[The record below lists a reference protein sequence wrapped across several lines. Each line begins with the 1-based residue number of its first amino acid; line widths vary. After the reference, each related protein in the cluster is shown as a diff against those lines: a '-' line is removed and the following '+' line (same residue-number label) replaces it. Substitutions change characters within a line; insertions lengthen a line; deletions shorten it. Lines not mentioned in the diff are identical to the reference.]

1 MTQHEQK
8 QGRLAGKVVFIT
20 GAGDGIGRAAAL
32 LFAREGARVAV
43 TEINPA
49 SGADTARQIVAAGG
63 EALHIVLDVTDEE
76 GFRRAIEQTVTTWGR
91 LDVLYNNA
99 GGSSLKDGTV
109 VDVALDEFWRTIRVD
124 LFGTWL
130 GCKFGIPAIVASG
143 GGSVINTTSFLSLV
157 GWPGRDAYTAAK
169 GAISALTR
177 SMAVEFAP
185 KNVRVN
191 AIAPGLILT
200 ERAKNLVANEP
211 TLQPV
216 VARLPLGPAGP
227 EDIANFA
234 LYLASDESRKTTGQV
249 IPIDS
254 GISIS

>member
-1 MTQHEQK
+1 M
-8 QGRLAGKVVFIT
+8 GRLDGKVAFIT
-20 GAGDGIGRAAAL
+20 GAGDGIGQAAAM
-32 LFAREGARVAV
+32 LFSREGARVVV

-49 SGADTARQIVAAGG
+49 TGAETTRRIQRAGG
-63 EALHIVLDVTDEE
+63 DALHIELDVTDAD
-76 GFRRAIEQTVTTWGR
+76 GFQRAIDKTVATYGK
-91 LDVLYNNA
+91 LDILYNNA

-109 VDVALDEFWRTIRVD
+109 VDVSLDEFWRTMRVD

-130 GCKFGIPAIVASG
+130 GCKFGIPAIIASG
-143 GGSVINTTSFLSLV
+143 GGSVINTTSFLSIV

-185 KNVRVN
+185 QKVRVN

-216 VARLPLGPAGP
+216 VARLPLGAAGP
-227 EDIANFA
+227 EDVANFA
-234 LYLASDESRKTTGQV
+234 LYLASDESRMTTGQV
-249 IPIDS
+249 ISVDS